1 MAANITGLGKG
12 LDALIRERRDSVNV
26 TGLRTLPLEDLVPNP
41 RQPRRQFSAKSMD
54 ELADSIR
61 SQGLLQPL
69 LVRPAGTAQPGKYE
83 IVSGERRW
91 RACKM
96 VGLEEVPVYVR
107 VLSEQDTL
115 ASALIENLQRED
127 LNPLE
132 EATALQILKDE
143 FGLSQDE
150 LAGKI
155 GKSRPYIANSLRLL
169 TLPETVRSCLA
180 DGRLSPGHAR
190 ALLSVPEAGA
200 QEKLKDLILDRRLSV
215 REAEGLAA
223 LWKEKG
229 GLDQARERDPV
240 REEGEKTAALHP
252 EQGSTAGAAAP
263 QAQNA
268 EGEIGKKN
276 RSAVLLDLQ
285 TRIGACLRMPVRV
298 TGRED
303 RGRVSFT
310 YNSKEEL
317 EEFID
322 KLQSL
327 GETAPAAAGGAGKA
341 KRHFVAL

>member
-12 LDALIRERRDSVNV
+12 LDALIRERRDSINV
-26 TGLRTLPLEDLVPNP
+26 TGQRTVPLEDIVPNP
-41 RQPRRQFSAKSMD
+41 RQPRRHFSARSMD

-69 LVRPAGTAQPGKYE
+69 LVRPAGASQQGKYE

-107 VLSEQDTL
+107 ILSEQDTL
-115 ASALIENLQRED
+115 ASSLIENLQRED

-132 EATALQILKDE
+132 EATALQILKEE

-169 TLPETVRSCLA
+169 ALPEALRSCLA

-190 ALLSVPEAGA
+190 ALLSITDAAA
-200 QEKLKDLILDRRLSV
+200 QEKLKDLILDRHLSV
-215 REAEGLAA
+215 RETEGMAA

-229 GLDQARERDPV
+229 SFGQADGPNGGAV
-240 REEGEKTAALHP
+240 RKEDENGAALLLAP
-252 EQGSTAGAAAP
+252 GRGTGASAP

-268 EGEIGKKN
+268 GRDEKKN
-276 RSAVLLDLQ
+276 QSAILLDLQ
-285 TRIGACLRMPVRV
+285 TRLSACLQMPVRI
-298 TGRED
+298 TGREGG
-303 RGRVSFT
+303 GRVSFT

-317 EEFID
+317 EEFIS
-322 KLQSL
+322 KLQS
-327 GETAPAAAGGAGKA
+327 A
-341 KRHFVAL
+341 H

>member
-12 LDALIRERRDSVNV
+12 LDALIRERRDSVTA
-26 TGLRTLPLEDLVPNP
+26 TGQRTVPLEDIVPNP
-41 RQPRRQFSAKSMD
+41 RQPRRHFSAKSMD

-61 SQGLLQPL
+61 GQGLLQPL
-69 LVRPAGTAQPGKYE
+69 LVRPAGTSQPGKYE

-107 VLSEQDTL
+107 ILSEQDTL

-132 EATALQILKDE
+132 EAAALQILKEE

-155 GKSRPYIANSLRLL
+155 GKSRSYIANSLRLL
-169 TLPETVRSCLA
+169 ALPDAVRSCLT

-190 ALLSVPEAGA
+190 ALLSVTDAEA
-200 QEKLKDLILDRRLSV
+200 QEKLKDLILDKHLSV
-215 REAEGLAA
+215 REAEGLAV

-229 GLDQARERDPV
+229 EFDRVDGPGRDAIRRED
-240 REEGEKTAALHP
+240 EKGAVPRAAHGH
-252 EQGSTAGAAAP
+252 EAGSSAQ

-268 EGEIGKKN
+268 EREIGKKVQ
-276 RSAVLLDLQ
+276 SAILLDLQ
-285 TRIGACLRMPVRV
+285 TRISACLQMPVRV

-317 EEFID
+317 EEFINRF
-322 KLQSL
+322 QSA
-327 GETAPAAAGGAGKA
+327 GAAFA
-341 KRHFVAL
+341 KPGRP